1 MEYGYGKIWKITY
14 PVLISLLMQQ
24 LIGITDTAFLGR
36 VGDGVVE
43 LGASALGGI
52 FYLVMYV
59 IGFGF
64 SVGAEILMGRRNGE
78 KQYRAIG
85 EIFGH
90 GMVFLMGLALAM
102 FVLSEAFEP
111 TILGASISSDAVYDA
126 TMVYT
131 RWRVCGLFFSF
142 AGIMFRAFYMAVTNT
157 RILTVNSIVMV
168 GSNVVL
174 NYLLIF
180 GKMGF
185 PELGIAGAA
194 IASVIS
200 ELISAIFFIL
210 YTRYRY
216 DHRKYG
222 LLRPRRLKWSTE
234 RQILN
239 VSSWTMIQ
247 FFASC
252 GTWLFFFMAI
262 EHLGDRSLAISNIV
276 RNVSA
281 LLYLFVSAFA
291 TTGSAMVSN
300 LMGKGK
306 QEEVMPLCRRIITM
320 SAACTLPLILLA
332 ALFPQVIIR
341 IYTDNPDLVASSV
354 PSLMIMLGAYVVA
367 VPGYVYFLAISGT
380 GNTRITLW
388 IELFILSIYVSYTW
402 LTAIH
407 LRSDIAVV
415 WVTESIYNTLLLA
428 ICWLYMRYGPW
439 REKKI

>member
-36 VGDGVVE
+36 VGDGVVA

-78 KQYRAIG
+78 KQYSAIG

-90 GMVFLMGLALAM
+90 GMVFLMALALAM
-102 FVLSEAFEP
+102 FVISEAFAP
-111 TILGASISSDAVYDA
+111 AILGASISSDAVYDA
-126 TMVYT
+126 TIIYT
-131 RWRVCGLFFSF
+131 RWRVAGLFFSF
-142 AGIMFRAFYMAVTNT
+142 AGIMFRAFYMSVTNT
-157 RILTVNSIVMV
+157 RILTVNSLVMV
-168 GSNVVL
+168 ASNVVL

-180 GKMGF
+180 GKLGF

-200 ELISAIFFIL
+200 EVISMLFFIV
-210 YTRYRY
+210 YTRRIK
-216 DHRKYG
+216 DHRIYG
-222 LLRPRRLKWSTE
+222 LMRRRRLKWSVQK
-234 RQILN
+234 QILS
-239 VSSWTMIQ
+239 VSGWTMIQ

-252 GTWLFFFMAI
+252 GTWLFFFVAI

-306 QEEVMPLCRRIITM
+306 QDEVMPLCGRIIKM
-320 SAACTLPLILLA
+320 SAVCTLPLILFA
-332 ALFPQVIIR
+332 ALFPQAIIR
-341 IYTDNPDLVASSV
+341 IYTDNPGLIESSI
-354 PSLMIMLGAYVVA
+354 PSLMVMLGAYIVA
-367 VPGYVYFLAISGT
+367 VPAYVYFLAISGT
-380 GNTRITLW
+380 GNTRVTLW

-407 LRSDIAVV
+407 LRTDIAVV
-415 WVTESIYNTLLLA
+415 WVTESIYHRLLLV
-428 ICWLYMRYGPW
+428 ICWL
-439 REKKI
+439 